1 MRMRKLSDSYI
12 EKYIDSVGDIVLN
25 ILGGYEIEGKGIN
38 LFESIGDDLFSIQG
52 ISILQLINFLRE
64 AGYIE

>member
-1 MRMRKLSDSYI
+1 MRKLSDSYI
-12 EKYIDSVGDIVLN
+12 EKYIDSVGDTVLN

-52 ISILQLINFLRE
+52 ISILQLINFLRK